1 MTDPALSLTRNHQGR
16 PWSRPGAGAPGGAR
30 VGPTTCS
37 ERGFQDIAYAAASR
51 RLDAAPVRSPEDTG
65 AICGLAVNGG
75 QPR

>member
-16 PWSRPGAGAPGGAR
+16 PWSRPGAGAPGEPGSAQ
-30 VGPTTCS
+30 PHAANA
-37 ERGFQDIAYAAASR
+37 GFPDIAYAAASR